1 MEIQETRIKVS
12 DLGLATLLVT
22 LHFEVVGMERE
33 DEKRVNFLF
42 AYAEGIESAIS
53 NYWSGVSVFLS
64 AQKLFSNHKVLKN
77 RLYAFK

>member
-1 MEIQETRIKVS
+1 MEIQEKTVGVS

-22 LHFEVVGMERE
+22 LHFEVVDMERV
-33 DEKRVNFLF
+33 DDKRVNFLF
-42 AYAEGIESAIS
+42 AQAEGIENAIS